1 MTAAHDGATAS
12 PAMTTRPTPQEQDA
26 LADGLGRAVEWAPAL
41 LEIAIFAALLYIA
54 LRFLWATRGSVLI
67 RGLGLLLA
75 VAVVGFVL
83 LIQTF
88 ELKRLQYVVEQL
100 APSVVLG
107 LVVVFQPEIRRAI
120 VQLGDSSIFR
130 SFFRRD
136 AKSVP
141 RLLRAIAR
149 LSKDRIGALIAIE
162 RDATLS
168 ELAEGG
174 ITLDAE
180 LNSDLIESIF
190 FPKSALHDG
199 GVIVRGDRIVAA
211 SCLFPLTQRQD
222 LDKRLGTR
230 HRAAIGLS
238 EETDAFVIVVSEE
251 TGKVSTASGGEL
263 QYDVTLEEAEDRI
276 LAALGRRKAE

>member
-1 MTAAHDGATAS
+1 
-12 PAMTTRPTPQEQDA
+12 MTTRPMPPQES

-41 LEIAIFAALLYIA
+41 LEIAIFAAVLYVV

-75 VAVVGFVL
+75 VTVVGFVL

-88 ELKRLQYVVEQL
+88 ELKRLQFVVEQL

-141 RLLRAIAR
+141 RLLRAVAR

-238 EETDAFVIVVSEE
+238 EETDAFVLVVSEE
-251 TGKVSTASGGEL
+251 TGRISTASGGEL
-263 QYDVTLEEAEDRI
+263 RHDVTLEEAEDQI